1 MLQFDDRRMTATRT
15 VQCGSRRSL
24 PAVWKTMINNDVL
37 RSLRFALDLSDNHV
51 VVLCE
56 LADPAF
62 PVTAEQVNAWLKPD
76 NDAGAEP
83 CSDEALAHVLDGLI
97 VHLRGRDESQP
108 QRAIET
114 RIDNNLILKK
124 LRVAFQ
130 LRDVDLQEIFQAA
143 GFAVSKPEL
152 SAVFRQRDHKH
163 FRKAGDQLMRYFL
176 KGLVLRVRGAASNG

>member
-1 MLQFDDRRMTATRT
+1 MTGNPASGVEGRTVLQFDDRRMTAARA
-15 VQCGSRRSL
+15 VQYGSRRSL

-37 RSLRFALDLSDNHV
+37 RSLRFALDN
-51 VVLCE
+51 E
-56 LADPAF
+56 
-62 PVTAEQVNAWLKPD
+62 
-76 NDAGAEP
+76 AGAEP

-176 KGLVLRVRGAASNG
+176 KGLVLRVRGSSSNG

>member
-1 MLQFDDRRMTATRT
+1 MGT
-15 VQCGSRRSL
+15 VQWWSRYAV
-24 PAVWKTMINNDVL
+24 PVVWKIMINNDVL
-37 RSLRFALDLSDNHV
+37 RSLRFALDLSDNHI

-62 PVTAEQVNAWLKPD
+62 PVTAEQVNAWLKQE
-76 NDAGAEP
+76 NEAGFEP

-97 VHLRGRDESQP
+97 VHLRGRDETQP

-130 LRDVDLQEIFQAA
+130 LRDVDLHEIFVDA
-143 GFAVSKPEL
+143 GFAVTKPEL
-152 SAVFRQRDHKH
+152 SAVFRQRDHKN
-163 FRKAGDQLMRYFL
+163 FRKAGDQLLRYFL
-176 KGLVLRVRGAASNG
+176 KGLVLRVRGAANG